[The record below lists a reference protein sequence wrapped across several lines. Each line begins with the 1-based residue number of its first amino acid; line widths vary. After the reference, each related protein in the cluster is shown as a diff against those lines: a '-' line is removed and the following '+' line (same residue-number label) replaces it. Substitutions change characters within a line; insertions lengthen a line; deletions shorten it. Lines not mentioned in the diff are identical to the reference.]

1 VLKIATIANLQPVND
16 NFKTELKKQKMTFN
30 SVKIIVL
37 IFISSNFLSCK
48 GQEKSEHKQTG
59 TENLKIG
66 KATSELDNQIWKI
79 FQDSKGKYWFGSNG
93 KGIYHLDGN
102 ELKQF
107 TTVDGLVNDTIRGI
121 QEDKNGNIYIE
132 TPEGISKFD
141 GKQFATLKAIKSSYN
156 QWKLD
161 TNDLWFGYNA
171 YDLYRYDG
179 DSLFELKLPR
189 QDFKKA
195 FGIEPEGVPFKG
207 LNNTP
212 YAVFGVNKD
221 KDGNIWFG
229 TATAGA
235 FRYNGNSFLWFGERE
250 LSTLPDGR
258 VPGVRSMIQ
267 DKNGYFW
274 LSNFISKYKIEPTN
288 LQYEKIKGIE
298 KENPHYFNSGI
309 VGKDG
314 NLWMTT
320 YGGIVWKYDGKTLS
334 SFKINNG
341 KEVVLLVT
349 IYQDKNDIL
358 WLGTDNDGVYKQ
370 NRDTFEKFKQ

>member
-1 VLKIATIANLQPVND
+1 MAFNSLKIVL
-16 NFKTELKKQKMTFN
+16 
-30 SVKIIVL
+30 L
-37 IFISSNFLSCK
+37 IFVSINFLSCN
-48 GQEKSEHKQTG
+48 GQVKSEHNQTE
-59 TENLKIG
+59 TKTIKIG
-66 KATSELDNQIWKI
+66 KTVSELNDQIWKI
-79 FQDSKGKYWFGSNG
+79 FQDSNGIYWFGSNG
-93 KGIYHLDGN
+93 NGIYSLDGS

-107 TTVDGLVNDTIRGI
+107 TTVDGLVNNSIRGI
-121 QEDKNGNIYIE
+121 QEDKDGNIYIE
-132 TPEGISKFD
+132 TTEGISKYD
-141 GKQFATLKAIKSSYN
+141 GKQFTTLKAIKSSYN
-156 QWKLD
+156 QWKLE

-189 QDFKKA
+189 QDLKNA

-229 TATAGA
+229 TSTAGA
-235 FRYNGNSFLWFGERE
+235 FRYDGNSFLWFGEKE

-258 VPGVRSMIQ
+258 VPGVRSMLQ

-274 LSNFISKYKIEPTN
+274 LSNFISKYKIEPSN
-288 LQYEKIKGIE
+288 LQYEKVKGIE
-298 KENPHYFNSGI
+298 KETPNYFNSGI
-309 VGKDG
+309 VGNDG

-320 YGGIVWKYDGKTLS
+320 YGGIVWKYDGKTLT
-334 SFKINNG
+334 SFKIHNG

-349 IYQDKNDIL
+349 IYQDKNDVL
-358 WLGTDNDGVYKQ
+358 WLGTDNDGVYKL
-370 NRDTFEKFKQ
+370 NGDKFVKFILEK

>member
-1 VLKIATIANLQPVND
+1 
-16 NFKTELKKQKMTFN
+16 MTFN
-30 SVKIIVL
+30 SVKIILL
-37 IFISSNFLSCK
+37 IFISSNFHSCK

-59 TENLKIG
+59 TKTLEIG
-66 KATSELDNQIWKI
+66 KTVSELDNQIWKI
-79 FQDSKGKYWFGSNG
+79 FQDSRGKYWFGSNG
-93 KGIYHLDGN
+93 KGIYYLDGN
-102 ELKQF
+102 ELKLF
-107 TTVDGLVNDTIRGI
+107 TTIDGLVNDTIRGI

-141 GKQFATLKAIKSSYN
+141 GKQFTTLKAIKSSYN

-189 QDFKKA
+189 QDLKKT
-195 FGIEPEGVPFKG
+195 FGIDPEGVPFKG

-235 FRYNGNSFLWFGERE
+235 FRYDGNSFLWFGEKE

-267 DKNGYFW
+267 DKDGYFW
-274 LSNFISKYKIEPTN
+274 LSNFISKYKIEPSN
-288 LQYEKIKGIE
+288 IQYEKIKGIE
-298 KENPHYFNSGI
+298 KESPNYFNSGI

-320 YGGIVWKYDGKTLS
+320 YSGIVWKYDGKTLS

-341 KEVVLLVT
+341 KEVVFLVS

-370 NRDTFEKFKQ
+370 NRDKFEKFKLEK